1 MAEIRLI
8 RTPAAEQDLIDIWA
22 TTALDNR
29 AAADRVYDEFLQ
41 RARALASFPKLGPSR
56 PEISEDIRTLTC
68 GTYLILYRILPGAI
82 EIARVVHGARDLMT
96 LF

>member
-1 MAEIRLI
+1 MAEVRLV

-22 TTALDNR
+22 TIALDNR
-29 AAADRVYDEFLQ
+29 AAADRVYDQFLQ
-41 RARALASFPKLGPSR
+41 RAIVLTDFPELGPSR

-68 GTYLILYRILPGAI
+68 GRYLILYRILPDAI
-82 EIARVVHGARDLMT
+82 EIARIVHGARDLTT